1 MREAVEARD
10 AAAEEQLLAA
20 INAAREGGVG
30 VLAAGGAPPA
40 QLGLREDL
48 RTRLAW
54 GLVYHLKPLSD
65 AEKKLYPQGEA
76 ARRGPGPSDPVAGHL
91 LTRPPRALG
100 SLPPILEVLYR
111 C

>member
-20 INAAREGGVG
+20 INAARDGGVG

-65 AEKKLYPQGEA
+65 AAKKLYLQGQA
-76 ARRGPGPSDPVAGHL
+76 APRGLELGDGGARDL
-91 LTRPPRALG
+91 LTRLPRHLRG
-100 SLPPILEVLYR
+100 PH
-111 C
+111 